1 MSIVQPKTIES
12 QNPFYITNNSAYGT
26 AWQSANN
33 ESFGALN
40 NDDIPLYKQVV
51 SNIKNPSQ
59 LTIMHAGRARVSF
72 KEQLEDFQTLG
83 AARDA

>member
-51 SNIKNPSQ
+51 SLFEIFADK
-59 LTIMHAGRARVSF
+59 AFRVS
-72 KEQLEDFQTLG
+72 EN
-83 AARDA
+83 

>member
-1 MSIVQPKTIES
+1 MSIVQPKTVES

-33 ESFGALN
+33 QCFGALN

-51 SNIKNPSQ
+51 RNLKVILIILSY
-59 LTIMHAGRARVSF
+59 RVNVN
-72 KEQLEDFQTLG
+72 
-83 AARDA
+83 